1 MRTKRLE
8 EVRQVGNDRV
18 IILTFGSDPI
28 QQHLIIEFYAGVR
41 KIENENENFLII

>member
-1 MRTKRLE
+1 LRTRRLE

-18 IILTFGSDPI
+18 IMLSFGSEPV

-41 KIENENENFLII
+41 KTKNKAK